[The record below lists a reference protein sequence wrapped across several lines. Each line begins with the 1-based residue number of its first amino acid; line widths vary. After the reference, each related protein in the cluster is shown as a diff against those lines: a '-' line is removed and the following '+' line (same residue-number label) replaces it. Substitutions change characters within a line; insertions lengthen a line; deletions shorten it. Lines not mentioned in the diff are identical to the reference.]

1 MNRKLLLSLSLLN
14 TVLLLI
20 LVVKTLSIQSDKNIV
35 LLFFYYLL
43 LMIVNFLV
51 GGALYF
57 LKSVNAR
64 VFFIV
69 SGVLLAAMFPIVYLV
84 SRFG

>member
-51 GGALYF
+51 GGLFTFSRALMHGYF
-57 LKSVNAR
+57 LS
-64 VFFIV
+64 
-69 SGVLLAAMFPIVYLV
+69 
-84 SRFG
+84 